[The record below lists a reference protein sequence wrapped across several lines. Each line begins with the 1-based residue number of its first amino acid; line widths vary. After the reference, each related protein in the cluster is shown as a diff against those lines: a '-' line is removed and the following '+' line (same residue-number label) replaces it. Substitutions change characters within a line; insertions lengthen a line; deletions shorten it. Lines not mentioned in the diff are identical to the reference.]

1 MIKYKSYVNTQS
13 ILLLLFV
20 TLSAIIIGVSYHKMK
35 HIENFKNNNTSMLHI
50 DYYYTP
56 TCSTCKKFEQN
67 HLKILQSNDYLEPY
81 IMTGKIKLSTYNVVQ
96 RRERKKFMEINEN
109 KTKRVPALFIYDF
122 GKKPVKYT
130 GELSYESIYRYIQK
144 NHPNSLQNDDI
155 IIPIEPTP
163 IIKPPIEYLP
173 TPIIEPPTK
182 PPIQYPPTKPK
193 PPTKPPIEYPP
204 DISLPIPQPINPID
218 SIYKCKIDSQDKV
231 LSNYFNNQ
239 ENMKEKLF
247 NLVKKIDDETM
258 KLKSELKRINNV
270 CERTK

>member
-35 HIENFKNNNTSMLHI
+35 HIENFENNNTLMLHI

-56 TCSTCKKFEQN
+56 TCTTCKQFEQN
-67 HLKILQSNDYLEPY
+67 HLKILKSNDYLEPY

-96 RRERKKFMEINEN
+96 RRERNKFMEINEN

-122 GKKPVKYT
+122 GKKPMKYT
-130 GELSYESIYRYIQK
+130 EELSYESIYRYIQK

-155 IIPIEPTP
+155 IIPDEPTP
-163 IIKPPIEYLP
+163 IIKPPTKPPVENLP
-173 TPIIEPPTK
+173 TPIIE
-182 PPIQYPPTKPK
+182 

-204 DISLPIPQPINPID
+204 DISLPIHQPIDPID
-218 SIYKCKIDSQDKV
+218 SIYKCKIDSQDKI
-231 LSNYFNNQ
+231 LTNYFNNQ

-247 NLVKKIDDETM
+247 NLVNKIDDETM

-270 CERTK
+270 CESAK